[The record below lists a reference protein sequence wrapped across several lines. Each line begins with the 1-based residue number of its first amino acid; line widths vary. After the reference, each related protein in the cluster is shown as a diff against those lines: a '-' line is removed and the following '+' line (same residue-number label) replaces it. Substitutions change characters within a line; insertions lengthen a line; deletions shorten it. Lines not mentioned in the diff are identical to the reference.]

1 MKEVDPFEGKPVLPV
16 EEVIESI
23 QHSQGGEE
31 LAAVEIAKK
40 SEEEEKISVLA
51 NRLKPLLDSFIS
63 PFQSAFVPGRLISDN
78 SLVAFEVSHCLKRR
92 RSGKKKYCSLKLD
105 MSKAYDRV
113 EWVFLEEVM
122 RRMGFCEVW
131 VSWVMDS
138 VKTVSYSFIVN
149 GEPRG
154 RIIPSRRLRQ
164 GDAISPYLFLL
175 CAEVLSK
182 VIIHAESNDALHRVE
197 ICRGAP
203 SVSHLFFAD
212 DSFIFCKAEVADV
225 QTVKSILRGYE
236 LASGQQEELAALL
249 GVTRVEKHDKY
260 LGLPIEISYSKEE
273 AFSFLIDRVRSRTQA
288 KQGWRLV
295 QKPNT
300 LIAQLLKAKYFP
312 TCSFMEAE
320 LKKGA
325 SYTWRSIIAGR
336 AVLQKGMRI
345 QVGDGATIS
354 LWDDPWV
361 SVPYSFRPFSTVM
374 EGTESWRVAD
384 VIDYE
389 DKEWLTDVLGELFT
403 RGEVDTIASIPL
415 SIRGAADRW
424 VWHFDAKGIYNVRS
438 GYHVFLH
445 SLKMEQT
452 ASSPASE
459 QGGPLRKYWTKIW
472 HANVPPKIKV
482 LVWRLV
488 HGIVPT
494 SLEEF
499 QKYHQKV
506 ACKKKRPL
514 TKWQCPPRGRLKI
527 NIDGAFQVDSGVG
540 GIGVVVRDDLGTG
553 IAAIARPFLHAH
565 STINMEAEACRAGL
579 LLGIHQGWSD
589 VVIESDSALLIAAL
603 KSEEDNFSEHE
614 VQVLCPPVAK
624 Y

>member
-1 MKEVDPFEGKPVLPV
+1 
-16 EEVIESI
+16 
-23 QHSQGGEE
+23 
-31 LAAVEIAKK
+31 
-40 SEEEEKISVLA
+40 
-51 NRLKPLLDSFIS
+51 
-63 PFQSAFVPGRLISDN
+63 
-78 SLVAFEVSHCLKRR
+78 
-92 RSGKKKYCSLKLD
+92 
-105 MSKAYDRV
+105 
-113 EWVFLEEVM
+113 
-122 RRMGFCEVW
+122 MGFRDMHC
-131 VSWVMDS
+131 
-138 VKTVSYSFIVN
+138 FN
-149 GEPRG
+149 
-154 RIIPSRRLRQ
+154 L
-164 GDAISPYLFLL
+164 
-175 CAEVLSK
+175 
-182 VIIHAESNDALHRVE
+182 
-197 ICRGAP
+197 
-203 SVSHLFFAD
+203 
-212 DSFIFCKAEVADV
+212 
-225 QTVKSILRGYE
+225 
-236 LASGQQEELAALL
+236 ALL
-249 GVTRVEKHDKY
+249 
-260 LGLPIEISYSKEE
+260 
-273 AFSFLIDRVRSRTQA
+273 A

-361 SVPYSFRPFSTVM
+361 PVPYSFRPFSTVM

-403 RGEVDTIASIPL
+403 RGEVATIASIPL
-415 SIRGAADRW
+415 NCVLVGVGAGRTPEDILDQNLDVAC
-424 VWHFDAKGIYNVRS
+424 VFCKSTNES
-438 GYHVFLH
+438 SLHVFKECDALQCFWR
-445 SLKMEQT
+445 L
-452 ASSPASE
+452 
-459 QGGPLRKYWTKIW
+459 GPLKLKAKEQAAGDLKNWLFDVLDMLNSNQVDFFFMALWSVWTERNKI
-472 HANVPPKIKV
+472 
-482 LVWRLV
+482 VWNDGCFQPM
-488 HGIVPT
+488 HMIQWCT
-494 SLEEF
+494 SSLEEF

-565 STINMEAEACRAGL
+565 SAINMEAEACRAGL

-603 KSEEDNFSEHE
+603 KSEEDNFSEHG

-624 Y
+624 F